1 MNIVERLVSLQLQGW
16 GVLPRLLLRIMGV
29 VIPRE
34 VVFVDSNL
42 GGARFVHGAVGTVF
56 HPKTKIG
63 KGVCI
68 FQGVT
73 IGKSCPWNPDNA
85 NEGCIVEDNAILCAG
100 AKILFKDNE
109 TIVIGKGSIVA
120 ANAVLMNSTGPNE
133 VWGGVPAKLISVRK
147 S

>member
-1 MNIVERLVSLQLQGW
+1 MNIVERLVSLQLQEW

-29 VIPRE
+29 V
-34 VVFVDSNL
+34 
-42 GGARFVHGAVGTVF
+42 
-56 HPKTKIG
+56 
-63 KGVCI
+63 
-68 FQGVT
+68 
-73 IGKSCPWNPDNA
+73 NPDNA

-133 VWGGVPAKLISVRK
+133 VWGGIPAKLISVRK

>member
-133 VWGGVPAKLISVRK
+133 VWEVSLQS
-147 S
+147 